1 MWYVKSVVPCGIGEP
16 SFPPVVRVPRA
27 CVTCARAQIVSCEC
41 CVCACWLMY
50 AVYVYVSCTC
60 MCVCV
65 SGLAVRARASV
76 PVGILQGVRV
86 LSDFGLAGQPRQLR
100 MMRPP
105 LCY

>member
-1 MWYVKSVVPCGIGEP
+1 VLRVYVLVGVCG
-16 SFPPVVRVPRA
+16 VRVR
-27 CVTCARAQIVSCEC
+27 V
-41 CVCACWLMY
+41 
-50 AVYVYVSCTC
+50 VYVY

-65 SGLAVRARASV
+65 GGLAVRARASV

>member
-1 MWYVKSVVPCGIGEP
+1 MWNRGSVRYRRA
-16 SFPPVVRVPRA
+16 VVSPGRTCVCRA

-41 CVCACWLMY
+41 CVYACWLVY
-50 AVYVYVSCTC
+50 VVYVYVSCTC
-60 MCVCV
+60 MCVGV
-65 SGLAVRARASV
+65 SGLAVRARASI